1 MELQHA
7 WRSLFV
13 LFASLA
19 AAVPPAYSAVG
30 RTPGTASVSAD
41 GEAAYSI
48 PIVVPPG
55 TNGMTPNLS
64 LEYRHRTQTGLLGV
78 GWSINGLSQIARCPR
93 TIAQDGILS
102 PVTQTAADRFCLD
115 GQRLVVTNGVAYGSS
130 AAEYRTEIESFARIR
145 SFAGPGVGPQYFTV
159 ESPDGRIFEYGATPD
174 SRIDG
179 SAAAAHPL
187 APPLLWAL
195 NRIRDRSG
203 NVIDFVY
210 QEGPGAAFRIAS
222 IRYNSNPGA
231 GVASSHDI
239 AFIYESR
246 PNSEVDIAYIAG
258 TPIRELLRLDRIEV
272 RYNGAVLRR
281 YKLNY
286 EPALTESRRSRLASV
301 QECAQAG
308 ADCLAPTTFTWQNGA
323 PGFLALAAF
332 ASTMPG
338 NVAWS
343 DQLWQLIDMNGD
355 GRSDIVWSGGST
367 LGASTIRYRLGRA
380 SGGFGPEFNT
390 NIASPYGPGV
400 PFDYNGDARDDLL
413 MISVARTWTIV
424 PGGATGFGAPVS
436 TGFGVPP
443 QIPDYRG
450 ADINGDGL
458 GDIVWSEIPAFSGN
472 SLAVRARLALAG
484 SGFSAV
490 PLTLYDQAQTMAYE
504 TPQGGQFIGP
514 PGRRIDLDGNGAEEL
529 LMNENYT
536 IARISSATHATDHFD
551 GAFTGAVAFDFNGD
565 GCSDFAYKHYTGT
578 LRIRIG
584 GCGVPWS
591 GPELLGPAMTAYPV
605 YLQAQDWNN
614 DGREDILLRGTSTWH
629 LAVSNGDSVQPIVDT
644 GVPHDGVS
652 NVRTPDINGDG
663 LRDLAWFAGGQF
675 RHRLRNGP
683 KPDLMLAAVDGFGN
697 RSAFSYRPLTDD
709 TVYLR
714 GSGAIYPLQDRRS
727 STLVVSELAS
737 TDGSGTGTARATS
750 YAYEGLRH
758 HLLGR
763 GSLGFAKRKVTD
775 LTASERNRVEEMRRQ
790 DFPYTG
796 LPASVVERQE
806 SGAQIAST
814 VFNWTVLD
822 LGTGPA
828 QRRYPRLASQ
838 THRRFHVGGALNGTE
853 ISRLVRTIAAV
864 DPASGLTTDETTTVT
879 EVSGGEHAGAVAS
892 LRSLRS
898 GILNDATNWCLGRPQ
913 ALQVMASHSLTGGGA
928 ITRNASQ
935 TWDSVKCRPTRQHLE
950 PGDSQMQVTYGLAY
964 DAFGN
969 LAGHEVTGAGMSTRT
984 TALHWGDRGQLPA
997 TITNPAAQRTK
1008 VIWNPSTGQPLELID
1023 PNALKVTWTYDTFG
1037 HRLQEIQPD
1046 GTRTT
1051 WIRSACASG
1060 CAARARYRVIQH
1072 DRDASGA
1079 IRVTTHID
1087 HDQHDRAFR
1096 IAMQQP
1102 AGGLSVALVDVDARG
1117 RIQREYLPFWD
1128 GGAPGGY
1135 WHYAYD
1141 SIGRPTEAALHA
1153 GSGSVNRTLRLRYD
1167 GLAMT
1172 QTDALGRTTTGT
1184 RTAWGKLAQ
1193 VVDAAGNRT
1202 RYEHD
1207 AFGNLV
1213 QVRDALGTLV
1223 DTIGYNARGLKV
1235 SHKSKDMGAW
1245 TWTRN
1250 ALGEATAMRDAKS
1263 QVFGFAYDKLGRL
1276 TSRTAPD
1283 GVTTWNWGSTAAS
1296 RNIGRLAGRASPGY
1310 SESFL
1315 YDAAGRPSART
1326 IVTNAT
1332 YRYDY
1337 TYDSFGLL
1345 DVLTYPATSPGNRF
1359 AIRHQYDA
1367 GRLTQIRDAASPFGS
1382 IWRLG
1387 ARDASGNAIDETLGA
1402 SIRVITG
1409 FHPLSNATE
1418 YSQTT
1423 VGSNEI
1429 QKLSYTW
1436 DAADNLVRRQDAI
1449 RGLTEDFRY
1458 DVLDRL
1464 DDSRRNGVIN
1474 LDLDYDVTGN
1484 IRWKSDVC
1492 PTSAPCYSYHATRK
1506 HAVTAA
1512 GSQTYTYDAN
1522 GNMKR
1527 RSGAAIAWTS
1537 GNLPRSIYHTNGN
1550 RSQFWY
1556 GAAGNRWK
1564 QVANHA
1570 GTTETTFYAG
1580 ELTEKFK
1587 RGGTTTWRQYVAA
1600 PNGTIAVRLQSG
1612 GAAPSL
1618 RYLTHDPLGSTDRI
1632 LNAAGVPVAAESFAP
1647 FGKHRSPSW
1656 TGMPSATELA
1666 TMRGIT
1672 PDGFTAHEHLD
1683 NLDLIHMNGRVY
1695 DPHLGRFISADP
1707 FVSSPYDGQS
1717 LNRYSYVWNN
1727 PLSFV
1732 DPSGFNAE
1740 TPCMVTQSG
1749 ACARVTVIGLRWGT
1763 AFHFVG
1769 GSGFAQAESASQ
1781 RDPCGQDSS
1790 TFACAMQNGTL
1801 VSPSQIVLTA
1811 GTKADPTLSRNPV
1824 LDYLQGAAAR
1834 IGNIAMSSS
1843 PVSWL
1848 FGAHP
1853 DFEWFDVP
1861 DSQSGQAGAQIGDVG
1876 YLVGGAAGVVRKA
1889 GTELVARTPS
1899 AYARSMQGT
1908 DRFPGVDKFKDI
1920 TLKKGTVIYGGIPG
1934 QSAFYTTSSAMRR
1947 AGYSASALASGLQT
1961 GAHPT
1966 RGIRTRFA
1974 AYEVVDDTAAA
1985 FGLALANTRRGAGWY
2000 PQIVVPSFQT
2010 SLRLLDEIPLGP

>member
-1 MELQHA
+1 MELQSA
-7 WRSLFV
+7 WRSFFV
-13 LFASLA
+13 LIASLV

-30 RTPGTASVSAD
+30 RTPGTASVSAE
-41 GEAAYSI
+41 GEAAYAI
-48 PIVVPPG
+48 PIAVPPG
-55 TNGMTPNLS
+55 TNGMTPSLS
-64 LEYRHRTQTGLLGV
+64 LGYRHRTQTGLLGV

-93 TIAQDGILS
+93 TITQDGVLS

-115 GQRLVVTNGVAYGSS
+115 GQRLVVTNGVTYGSS

-145 SFAGPGVGPQYFTV
+145 SYAGPGVGPQYFTV

-187 APPLLWAL
+187 APPFVWAL

-203 NVIDFVY
+203 NVIDFLY

-239 AFIYESR
+239 SFVYENR
-246 PNSEVDIAYIAG
+246 PNNEIDISYIAG
-258 TPIRELLRLDRIEV
+258 TPIREVLRLERIEV

-281 YKLNY
+281 YELNY

-301 QECAQAG
+301 QECAQTG
-308 ADCLAPTTFTWQNGA
+308 ADCLAPTTFTWQDES
-323 PGFLALAAF
+323 PGFLALAGI

-338 NVAWS
+338 NVAWT

-355 GRSDIVWSGGST
+355 GRSDLVWSGGST
-367 LGASTIRYRLGRA
+367 LGTSTIRYRLGLA
-380 SGGFGPEFNT
+380 GGGFGPEINT
-390 NIASPYGPGV
+390 SVASPYGPGV
-400 PFDYNGDARDDLL
+400 AFDYNGDARDDLL
-413 MISVARTWTIV
+413 MISAARNWTIM
-424 PGGATGFGAPVS
+424 PGSATGFSAPIA

-458 GDIVWSEIPAFSGN
+458 GDIVWSEIPAYSGN
-472 SLAVRARLALAG
+472 SLAVRARLALVG
-484 SGFSAV
+484 GGFSAV

-514 PGRRIDLDGNGAEEL
+514 PGRRIDLDGDGAEDL

-536 IARISSATHATDHFD
+536 IARISSATHATDYFD
-551 GAFTGAVAFDFNGD
+551 GAFTGAIVFDFNGD

-584 GCGVPWS
+584 GCGVAWS
-591 GPELLGPAMTAYPV
+591 GPELLGPVMTAYPV

-614 DGREDILLRGTSTWH
+614 DGREDILLRGASTWH
-629 LAVSNGDSVQPIVDT
+629 LARSNGDTVQPIVDT
-644 GVPHDGVS
+644 GVPHDAVTS
-652 NVRTPDINGDG
+652 IRTPDINGDG
-663 LRDLAWFAGGQF
+663 LRDLAWLAGGQF

-697 RSAFSYRPLTDD
+697 RAAFSYRPLTDD
-709 TVYLR
+709 TVYVR
-714 GSGAIYPLQDRRS
+714 GTGAIYPLQDRRS

-737 TDGSGTGTARATS
+737 TDGSGTGTSSATR

-763 GSLGFAKRKVTD
+763 GSLGFAKRTVTD
-775 LTASERNRVEEMRRQ
+775 LTPGERNRVEEMRRQ

-796 LPASVVERQE
+796 LPASLVERQE

-814 VFNWTVLD
+814 VYSWTVLD
-822 LGTGPA
+822 IGTGPA
-828 QRRYPRLASQ
+828 QRRFPRITSQ

-853 ISRLVRTIAAV
+853 MTRLVRTIAAV
-864 DPASGLTTDETTTVT
+864 DPASGLATDETTTVT
-879 EVSGGEHAGAVAS
+879 EVSGGENAGAVAS
-892 LRSLRS
+892 LRSVR
-898 GILNDATNWCLGRPQ
+898 GNILNDTTHWCIGRPQ
-913 ALQVMASHSLTGGGA
+913 SLQLVASHSLTGGGA
-928 ITRNASQ
+928 ISRNASQ
-935 TWDSVKCRPTRQHLE
+935 SWDSVKCRPVGQHLE
-950 PGDSQMQVTYGLAY
+950 PGDTQMQVIYGLAY

-969 LAGHEVTGAGMSTRT
+969 LSSHDVTGAGMSTRT
-984 TALHWGDRGQLPA
+984 TAMHWGDRGQLPA
-997 TITNPAAQRTK
+997 TITNPAAQQTK
-1008 VIWNPSTGQPLELID
+1008 ITWNPASGLPLEMID
-1023 PNALKVTWTYDTFG
+1023 PNALKVTWSYDAFG
-1037 HRLQEIQPD
+1037 NHLQETQPD
-1046 GTRTT
+1046 STRTT
-1051 WIRSACASG
+1051 WSRSSCTSG
-1060 CAARARYRVIQH
+1060 CEARARYRVTQQ
-1072 DRDASGA
+1072 DRDAAGT
-1079 IRVTTHID
+1079 IRVTTLID

-1096 IAMQQP
+1096 MAMQQP
-1102 AGGLSVALVDVDARG
+1102 GGGLSVALVDSDARG
-1117 RIQREYLPFWD
+1117 RIQREYLPFWN
-1128 GGAPGGY
+1128 GAAPGGF
-1135 WHYAYD
+1135 WQYAYD

-1153 GSGSVNRTLRLRYD
+1153 GSGSVNRSTRLHYD
-1167 GLAMT
+1167 GLAVT
-1172 QTDALGRTTTGT
+1172 QSDALGRTTTGI

-1213 QVRDALGTLV
+1213 QARDALGALV
-1223 DTIGYNARGLKV
+1223 DAIGYNARGMKV
-1235 SHKSKDMGAW
+1235 SHNSKDMGKW

-1250 ALGEATAMRDAKS
+1250 ALGEAIAMRDAKS
-1263 QVFGFAYDKLGRL
+1263 QVFGFIYDKLGRL

-1283 GVTTWNWGSTAAS
+1283 GVTTWEWGSTAAS
-1296 RNIGRLAGRASPGY
+1296 RNIGRLAGRTSSGY

-1326 IVTNAT
+1326 IVTDAS

-1337 TYDSFGLL
+1337 SYDSFGLL
-1345 DVLTYPATSPGNRF
+1345 DVLTYPATSSGNRF
-1359 AIRHQYDA
+1359 AIRHQYEA

-1387 ARDASGNAIDETLGA
+1387 ARDAAGNPIDETLGE
-1402 SIRVITG
+1402 SIRTITG
-1409 FHPLSNATE
+1409 FHPLSNAIE
-1418 YSQTT
+1418 YRQTT
-1423 VGSNEI
+1423 AGSNEI
-1429 QKLSYTW
+1429 QNLSYTW
-1436 DAADNLVRRQDAI
+1436 DIAGNLQQRQDAI

-1458 DVLDRL
+1458 DALDRL

-1474 LDLDYDVTGN
+1474 LDLEYDAIGN

-1492 PTSAPCYSYHATRK
+1492 PTSAPCYNYNATRK
-1506 HAVTAA
+1506 HAVISA
-1512 GSQTYTYDAN
+1512 GLQVYSYDAN
-1522 GNMKR
+1522 GNMKS

-1537 GNLPRSIYHTNGN
+1537 GNLPKSIYHANGN

-1564 QVANHA
+1564 QIANHA
-1570 GTTETTFYAG
+1570 GTTETTIYAG

-1587 RGGTTTWRQYVAA
+1587 HGSTTTWRQYVAA
-1600 PNGTIAVRLQSG
+1600 PTGTIAVQLQSG
-1612 GAAPSL
+1612 STAPTR
-1618 RYLTHDPLGSTDRI
+1618 RYLTHDHLGSTDRI
-1632 LNAAGVPVAAESFAP
+1632 LDAAGVPLASESFAP
-1647 FGKHRSPSW
+1647 FGKRRGANW
-1656 TGMPSATELA
+1656 TGTPTAPELA

-1672 PDGFTAHEHLD
+1672 PDGFTGHEHLD

-1695 DPHLGRFISADP
+1695 DPQLGRFISADP

-1769 GSGFAQAESASQ
+1769 GSGWAQAESASQ

-1790 TFACAMQNGTL
+1790 GLACAMQNGTL

-1811 GTKADPTLSRNPV
+1811 GTKADPTLSRSPV

-1848 FGAHP
+1848 FGAQQ

-1861 DSQSGQAGAQIGDVG
+1861 DSQSGQAGARIGDVG
-1876 YLVGGAAGVVRKA
+1876 YLVGGAAGIARQA
-1889 GTELVARTPS
+1889 GTELVSRAPS
-1899 AYARSMQGT
+1899 AFARSLQGT
-1908 DRFPGVDKFKDI
+1908 SKYPYVDRFKDI
-1920 TLKKGTVIYGGIPG
+1920 TLKKGTVVFSGSPG
-1934 QSAFYTTSSAMRR
+1934 QSAFYTTT
-1947 AGYSASALASGLQT
+1947 SALRRSGGSAERLFKGLQVRRHHT
-1961 GAHPT
+1961 GY
-1966 RGIRTRFA
+1966 RSRVA
-1974 AYEVVDDTAAA
+1974 AYEVVEDTPAA
-1985 FGLALANTRRGAGWY
+1985 FGLALRNTDHGDGWL
-2000 PQIVVPSFQT
+2000 PQIVVPSFET
-2010 SLRLLDEIPLGP
+2010 SLRFIDDFAIGP